1 MKTNDFLYL
10 ALLHRTLDYEKDPDP
25 ENWRTIKG
33 AHVHVDNEGKID
45 GGAGGKFNGKG
56 VLPRSLFPG
65 QGKAKQTEFAEVTA
79 KRKETEEAAKKAAAE
94 AKERH
99 KKELA
104 EARKAKLKK
113 QRELENRRPE
123 LKQKFNDL
131 RESYHKETDAKKKKA
146 IIKQL
151 KEIESEYKDKF
162 GKHPDDDN
170 IKLPEKKATGSES
183 ERYEAKQKITEI
195 HKTMRKLP
203 YNAEREKLTE
213 KFHKLYSEYTEKYG
227 IEPPFDHPKKPKA
240 KPAEKNE
247 TKSEVKK
254 NFTSTY
260 VNNIQSAVNKRK
272 EIENRYRELAY
283 AKTNSP
289 EYSER
294 RKLLEEKAK
303 LQDEIDE
310 AGKNIL
316 KTHAEKL
323 KNVTQS
329 NEKLNEKEVEQIQK
343 DFEFVKK
350 HVSEDSGLRDAV
362 NQGMEFLKRVGA
374 R

>member
-1 MKTNDFLYL
+1 MDKTLFMIF
-10 ALLHRTLDYEKDPDP
+10 AHRTLDYEKDPDP

-104 EARKAKLKK
+104 EAKKAKREKE
-113 QRELENRRPE
+113 RELEKQRPE

-170 IKLPEKKATGSES
+170 IKLPEK
-183 ERYEAKQKITEI
+183 
-195 HKTMRKLP
+195 
-203 YNAEREKLTE
+203 N
-213 KFHKLYSEYTEKYG
+213 
-227 IEPPFDHPKKPKA
+227 A
-240 KPAEKNE
+240 KPAAHKDVRVKMKNGVTLRWQEVPGEPDKVYNPE
-247 TKSEVKK
+247 T
-254 NFTSTY
+254 
-260 VNNIQSAVNKRK
+260 
-272 EIENRYRELAY
+272 REMYEFKGGLKA
-283 AKTNSP
+283 AI
-289 EYSER
+289 
-294 RKLLEEKAK
+294 EKAES
-303 LQDEIDE
+303 QGATVEE
-310 AGKNIL
+310 Y
-316 KTHAEKL
+316 EKP
-323 KNVTQS
+323 KS
-329 NEKLNEKEVEQIQK
+329 NPYENESASQQQR
-343 DFEFVKK
+343 
-350 HVSEDSGLRDAV
+350 GLARAA
-362 NQGMEFLKRVGA
+362 QATRRAAKRGRPLGA